1 MTAPEES
8 ANGGH
13 PRRWAILAAVCTAL
27 LVTVVDN
34 TVLNVALPTVAA
46 TFGASTAEQQGM
58 LDAYAVVFSGLLI
71 TAGAL
76 ADRWGRRRMMVA
88 GLVVL
93 GLASATATLAWTVWW
108 LIAMRALMGLG
119 AALVMPATL
128 ALLVAVFP
136 AHERPR
142 AFAVWGAVASAAM
155 AVGPALGGALVAL
168 SSWAGA
174 FLINVPVVCV
184 AVTMVLWLVPESRP
198 DRARPVDPYGAVL
211 VTVGMIALTLVVIVA
226 GEIGVLRIP
235 VLTGAVLAVAVLTVF
250 VRRQRRRPDPV
261 VDFALY
267 RDRRFSGGSAA
278 VTLIAVGNG
287 STLFILTQ
295 YLQLVRGMT
304 PLQAG
309 LACSPLAAGIVI
321 GSYAGGRAPARIG
334 PRRSIV
340 TGFTATAAGFAALG
354 ALTPHGPYV
363 LVAAGLVV
371 VGLGNGF
378 ASPAATSTILGAVPS
393 ERAAMGSALNDTH
406 QQFGVAF
413 GVALIGSLLA
423 TVYRS
428 RLPPTPAS
436 AQESLSATLRYAGT
450 HHTPG
455 LAGSARAAFTSAQT
469 VCMLF
474 AAGCVLLGVIAAA
487 VLLRHEPAR
496 SHESTGPRTGEDP
509 QPP

>member
-1 MTAPEES
+1 MAD
-8 ANGGH
+8 GH
-13 PRRWAILAAVCTAL
+13 PRRWAILGAVCAAL

-34 TVLNVALPTVAA
+34 TVLNVALPTVAEA
-46 TFGASTAEQQGM
+46 FGASTGELQAV

-71 TAGAL
+71 TAGAV
-76 ADRWGRRRMMVA
+76 ADRWGQRRAMVT

-93 GLASATATLAWTVWW
+93 GVASAMATLAWTVWW
-108 LIAMRALMGLG
+108 LVAMRALMGLG

-128 ALLVAVFP
+128 ALLVHVFP

-174 FLINVPVVCV
+174 FWVNVPVVLV
-184 AVTMVLWLVPESRP
+184 AVTAVLRLVPESRP
-198 DRARPVDPYGAVL
+198 ARPRPVDPLSTAL
-211 VTVGMIALTLVVIVA
+211 IAVGMVALTLAVILT
-226 GEIGVLRIP
+226 GEIGVLRLP
-235 VLTGAVLAVAVLTVF
+235 VLAGVALAALTLAAF
-250 VRRQRRRPDPV
+250 VRRQRRLPDPM
-261 VDFALY
+261 VDLALY
-267 RDRRFSGGSAA
+267 RERRFSGGSAA

-309 LACSPLAAGIVI
+309 LACSPLAAGIVV

-334 PRRSIV
+334 LRRSIV
-340 TGFTATAAGFAALG
+340 AGFSATAAGFAGLG
-354 ALTPHGPYV
+354 LLTPDSPYAI
-363 LVAAGLVV
+363 VAVGLVV

-378 ASPAATSTILGAVPS
+378 AGPASTSTILGAVPPG
-393 ERAAMGSALNDTH
+393 RAGMGSALNDTH

-423 TVYRS
+423 TVYRAG
-428 RLPPTPAS
+428 LPPIPATG
-436 AQESLSATLRYAGT
+436 SLPETLRYAAAHGT
-450 HHTPG
+450 PA
-455 LAGSARAAFTSAQT
+455 LADTARTAFTTAQT
-469 VCMLF
+469 VCMLS
-474 AAGCVLLGVIAAA
+474 AAACVLLGVTAAA
-487 VLLRHEPAR
+487 VLLRPDVPRSPAAAPEEPR
-496 SHESTGPRTGEDP
+496 RGGSCR
-509 QPP
+509 